1 MHKKII
7 SLVIIACLIIP
18 IALFS
23 NTASAESVIEVK
35 NQIKTEQNEWVNQI
49 QANVGDTIRLK
60 ITVTYHDLDGDGIGI
75 KLEQI
80 IIKNHIPEGLTYL
93 GNATQEEE
101 SHSTEDTIIW
111 DLGKLIL
118 IDGQSYE
125 LEFDAIVNQEGT
137 ILNYVVVDAIESCY
151 GDPRRGICTSTI
163 ISSYEHDFKQ
173 KDVDND
179 CEYEKAIDQND
190 DPSDGYE
197 IFEDPN
203 GPSVAKKSKDGDN
216 DGKIDHLLDTNENN
230 IPDKYWDPDDDILT
244 DIIIKDV
251 DYDETDEYV
260 FDSDDD
266 GELDK
271 YYDPD
276 DDQIH
281 DYIIYTL
288 QINTEG
294 NGSVN
299 VEPNH
304 EEFLKD
310 TEITITAIAATNW
323 SFNYWTG
330 NDEIDG
336 SKNLSETIII
346 DEDKTITAHFKEEQ
360 PEKYT
365 LTVNKEGQ
373 GTVNI
378 NPDQENY
385 TEGTTVTLNA
395 IPETNWV
402 FDHWSGDATGEETSI
417 EILMDSN
424 KNITAYFKE
433 DVIKDDEKPYVN
445 ITKPK
450 EKKLY
455 KNNEEKRKT
464 LFLTRIIG
472 EIDIEVEAYD
482 EQSGIEKVEFL
493 IGNESKY
500 NDSEAPYIW
509 TWNDSNIF
517 FKIKTIKVIAYDKA
531 GNTNTSEIKI
541 LKLGNFYKL
550 GRAAGAAGIAGGVLL
565 LVSRLSNKPTEEEN
579 DSEDGTTTNKPP
591 VAEAEGPSSSQT
603 NKKLTFDASESHD
616 PEQEPLTY
624 TWDFGDGNT
633 ATGKQVNHEYKQKGT
648 YKVTLTVTDSQGL
661 TDTITL
667 TIKISKPDESKTD
680 NTFWIIAGTLGAVLT
695 SIVAAVFVRRKIYV

>member
-7 SLVIIACLIIP
+7 SLVIIACMLIP
-18 IALFS
+18 IALFT
-23 NTASAESVIEVK
+23 NTANAESVIEVK

-49 QANVGDTIRLK
+49 QTHVGDTLRIK

-80 IIKNHIPEGLTYL
+80 VIKNHIPEGLTYL
-93 GNATQEEE
+93 GNATREEE
-101 SHSTEDTIIW
+101 SYSTEDTIIW
-111 DLGKLIL
+111 DLGNLIL
-118 IDGQSYE
+118 LDGESYE
-125 LEFDAIVNQEGT
+125 LEFDAQVNQEGV
-137 ILNYVVVDAIESCY
+137 INNYVVVDAIESCY

-163 ISSYEHDFKQ
+163 ISSYEHEFKQ

-190 DPSDGYE
+190 DPNDGYE
-197 IFEDPN
+197 IFEDPD
-203 GPSVAKKSKDGDN
+203 GSSVAKKSKDGDN
-216 DGKIDHLLDTNENN
+216 DGKTDHLIDTNEDNK
-230 IPDKYWDPDDDILT
+230 PDKYWDPDDDILT

-251 DYDETDEYV
+251 DYDETEEWV
-260 FDSDDD
+260 FDSDDN

-281 DYIIYTL
+281 DYTIYTL
-288 QINTEG
+288 EITTDG
-294 NGSVN
+294 DGTVN
-299 VEPNH
+299 IEPNY

-310 TEITITAIAATNW
+310 TEVTLTAIASNNW

-336 SKNLSETIII
+336 SNNLSETIII
-346 DEDKTITAHFKEEQ
+346 DEDKTITAHFIEEQ

-365 LTVNKEGQ
+365 LTVNTDGQ

-378 NPDQENY
+378 NPDQTNY

-395 IPETNWV
+395 NPETNWV
-402 FDHWSGDATGEETSI
+402 FDHWSGDATGEENSI

-424 KNITAYFKE
+424 KNITGHFKE
-433 DVIKDDEKPYVN
+433 DVIVDTEKPFVN

-464 LFLTRIIG
+464 LLLTRIIG
-472 EIDIEVEAYD
+472 AIDIEVEAYD
-482 EQSGIEKVEFL
+482 EESGIEKVEFL
-493 IGNESKY
+493 IDNESKY
-500 NDSEAPYIW
+500 NDSGAPYIW
-509 TWNDSNIF
+509 TWNDSNLF
-517 FKIKTIKVIAYDKA
+517 LKIKTIKVKAYDKA
-531 GNTNTSEIKI
+531 GNTNTSEIKVM
-541 LKLGNFYKL
+541 KLGNFYKF
-550 GRAAGAAGIAGGVLL
+550 GSAAGIVGGLVLL
-565 LVSRLSNKPTEEEN
+565 ASRLSNKPTEDED

-603 NKKLTFDASESHD
+603 NKKIIFDASKSYD
-616 PEQEPLTY
+616 PEQDQLTY
-624 TWDFGDGNT
+624 SWDFGDGNT

-648 YKVTLTVTDSQGL
+648 YKVTLTVTDSQGS
-661 TDTITL
+661 TDTTTL
-667 TIKISKPDESKTD
+667 TININKPEKSEAD